1 MKDIILKIE
10 NLTYSYE
17 ENKKVLDGISLEI
30 FQGEKVAVLGNN
42 GSGKTTFFK
51 NINGVYIP
59 DSGEIFFKGRKIEK
73 NKKDINFLRK
83 NIGIVFQ
90 NSDSQIIGTTVF
102 DELAFGLLNI
112 GEENSKVEKK
122 VVEIGKKFN
131 LEKYLKTPP
140 HYLSGGEKKRLTIAD
155 IVVMEPEIII
165 FDEPTSEL
173 DQKSIKELEIT
184 LEELNSEGK
193 TLIISTHDI
202 DFAYKFADRIIIFSD
217 GKVIASDIP
226 ENIFKNQEILQKL
239 YLRKPILFEI
249 SEELQSRGLLNKDE
263 FPKTMKEIK
272 NILGGKNENR

>member
-1 MKDIILKIE
+1 MKEIILKIE

-17 ENKKVLDGISLEI
+17 ENKKILDGIFLEI
-30 FQGEKVAVLGNN
+30 FQGEKVAVIGNN

-131 LEKYLKTPP
+131 LEKYLQTPP

-184 LEELNSEGK
+184 LEELNREGK

>member
-1 MKDIILKIE
+1 M
-10 NLTYSYE
+10 
-17 ENKKVLDGISLEI
+17 
-30 FQGEKVAVLGNN
+30 Q
-42 GSGKTTFFK
+42 
-51 NINGVYIP
+51 
-59 DSGEIFFKGRKIEK
+59 K

-112 GEENSKVEKK
+112 GKENSKVEKK

-131 LEKYLKTPP
+131 LEKYLQTPP

-184 LEELNSEGK
+184 LEELNREGK